1 MGSVEADESA
11 LEENGMNSPIKR
23 TNSENT
29 LDSPTVPGL
38 EIPGPVQDII
48 YRIEQAQASRVRE
61 DTKTQMID
69 IMSNV
74 HQIMTRY
81 SVDFDL
87 SLGRSSFLTERMKK
101 QRTMFLERMATYAK
115 SVESRE
121 KTLAYI
127 LAWLE
132 EWNSILSE
140 ITAFDIDE
148 HYHWIVQ
155 MEMFPDTLRAVE
167 NNVNILCSMSS
178 TFLKEKKTQKKE
190 SVSRGALWKS
200 WKDRL
205 VKRPATAYALRPDQM
220 IANQFATNSKVLEI
234 QNMLQELTGTTIFN
248 KLENTAIKYISSTI
262 LNLSKALSTVVEQV
276 NIANIVGDS
285 MFYEKYETEKELSRR
300 MICDLSEQNEK
311 LQQKLQDTQEKYE
324 YLIRFKSITDQYA
337 SFPTSM
343 TNIKTEDT
351 EDSLDIILAKEFD
364 NTLFK
369 SPSKKIKAYET
380 KWDSTLLYKAGM
392 IPELPEEPD
401 PQSEKKGTKASGP
414 SKKPT
419 GSKVGQRGDVYSYDM
434 TGQYQPV
441 KTEHTKGPRTQDHSG
456 SNTSKEDSEGKLTE
470 AQTNQYSELE
480 EIEKGTEGIKTKT
493 SSEPG
498 IQHFPFSEAK
508 SQHVKGRTSYKAEQA
523 RKFKTESPLR
533 NRLNLS
539 DLKESPI
546 ESANKLTR
554 DLADP
559 LSMAQVKQ
567 TSMSQKAEVK
577 AKTQD
582 IPLTTN
588 RSKVGRRDHEE
599 SPTFSKQPKS
609 PQLEKSRPNIQ
620 EDSSETKRALA
631 TPEVKGEES
640 NTESFQK
647 ALMDFLKEKINNIDK
662 PADENTM
669 PRKESLLKRAEM
681 ENFET
686 IKAKMDEY
694 FQKMAEIVTQMVRK
708 FKVAKNEGDV
718 GEKPRMRKE
727 AVSFMPVL
735 HDEKSSTTTKSKISR
750 FLSNE
755 NLDPVMK
762 NVIEMILTEIESE
775 GDAPKVST
783 VRKEH
788 EKAKPKQDEYGQ
800 EGQDKMQDKSSL
812 QKEAHMMTEAQKTT
826 AKEQGML
833 FQREKEGKLNLDL
846 KAEKH
851 HQQKTRGRKEE
862 EEEDKRK
869 PREGAERLDRQREI
883 AAGHQKTKG
892 KKPEDK
898 TKVTAGES
906 QLPQGRTFPRVS
918 GLPREITHSP
928 PSTPSLSPRAS
939 TPEALHIYPQPL
951 AEHKIHTPQLFQVT
965 GVPLTHKQAPATKT
979 SQQAKA
985 QRTTLIPHQ
994 AQALAVTQIPQQAQA
1009 LATTLTLQ
1017 QAQMLGTTLTPQQDQ
1032 MQGTT
1037 LTPQQAKALVT
1048 SLTPQQAQMLEKT
1061 LTYQQ
1066 AQVLGTTLTSQES
1079 QALGTTLTP
1088 QQAQILG
1095 ITSTTQE
1102 AKPLRILT
1110 SQQTQALG
1118 TTLTPQQAEALNI
1131 TMILQQSQ
1139 ALGTTLAPHYTLSQ
1153 GIHFNPEMV
1162 WDSHMALKQEN
1173 NQAWLHP
1180 LTLEP
1185 DLTLTTPTAP
1195 QDTPAVKAAGTSEK
1209 IQTMQIS
1216 SNMQQAWVFGVPS
1229 TEEHIELTQ
1238 ATGATPSPN
1247 LVQEMELPFTSMQA
1261 QSLGVSPTPEQLPIS
1276 GTPPIPGQPLELEA
1290 LSSRQLFL
1298 PKSPQT
1304 AWLPPVLEGPP
1315 TTRWPITSE
1324 MMSISAKIPSVWHPL
1339 TPGKSF
1345 PGELTESRPLT
1356 ISGKPLEHQPASI
1369 DQSPSLPVRN
1379 TLGQQVTPLILPEDA
1394 SPPRIPPTPGH
1405 PSRLWTPSAT
1415 GMPQQGVLSSD
1426 KKKRWATTS
1435 TLKAQSLI
1443 QPSTPVVKTDQA
1455 LFTINKIQLPEISDT
1470 PGEPQTPRD
1479 PSSMELL
1486 KAVEPHLTSDSP
1498 PGPQTPHANE
1508 AILHTLQ
1515 KPRKSLPS
1523 LTPQLLITS
1532 QKPQWD
1538 QISWSPS
1545 IEKPWMI
1552 ASCSDTNKDNMAGP
1566 PSPQELEG
1574 KTYFV
1579 DVSAQRKNLLLLN
1592 QALRTSELPSHL
1604 HMMARN
1610 LIIETLHTD
1619 AVRLGYLLHKYVAY
1633 RLIQR
1638 VRNNIIYQIKAIQ
1651 YTGKGYETQKLYVML
1666 SRIDDYQKKM
1676 MCTWTERQKFLE
1688 EKRNQCLRKM
1698 ISLFS
1703 QLQEIYKLNLSQ
1715 PIPLIINKKE
1725 MPAPT
1730 EFVQQTFQKLSIE
1743 EDRQS
1748 VKKIRCHVNQTNAIW
1763 KTDLSTSSYPIVEK
1777 TPINVPWDQLGGY
1790 PDIPRLLQLDVQST
1804 FRKSLASIKTRIQKT
1819 PT

>member
-11 LEENGMNSPIKR
+11 LEENGINSPIER
-23 TNSENT
+23 TNSEDT
-29 LDSPTVPGL
+29 LDSPTVPEL

-87 SLGRSSFLTERMKK
+87 SLGRSNFLTERMKK
-101 QRTMFLERMATYAK
+101 QRTTFLERMATYAK
-115 SVESRE
+115 NVESRE

-140 ITAFDIDE
+140 ITVFDIDE

-167 NNVNILCSMSS
+167 NNINILCSMSS
-178 TFLKEKKTQKKE
+178 TFLKDKKTQKKK
-190 SVSRGALWKS
+190 SVSRAALWKS

-220 IANQFATNSKVLEI
+220 ITNQFATNSKVLEI

-262 LNLSKALSTVVEQV
+262 LNLSKALSTVVEQL

-300 MICDLSEQNEK
+300 MIYDLSEQNEK
-311 LQQKLQDTQEKYE
+311 LQQNLQDTQEKYE

-337 SFPTSM
+337 SLPTPM
-343 TNIKTEDT
+343 INIKTEDT
-351 EDSLDIILAKEFD
+351 EDSLDTTLAKEFD

-369 SPSKKIKAYET
+369 SPSKKIKASET

-392 IPELPEEPD
+392 IPELSEEPD
-401 PQSEKKGTKASGP
+401 PQSEKKGKKAAGP
-414 SKKPT
+414 SKTPT
-419 GSKVGQRGDVYSYDM
+419 GSKEGQRGAVYSYGM

-441 KTEHTKGPRTQDHSG
+441 KTEHTKGPHTQDHAG
-456 SNTSKEDSEGKLTE
+456 SNTSKQDSEEKLTE

-498 IQHFPFSEAK
+498 IQHLPFSEAK
-508 SQHVKGRTSYKAEQA
+508 NQHVKGRTSYKAEQA

-533 NRLNLS
+533 KGLNLS
-539 DLKESPI
+539 DLKEPPI
-546 ESANKLTR
+546 ESTNKWTR
-554 DLADP
+554 DLTDP
-559 LSMAQVKQ
+559 SSMAQVKQ
-567 TSMSQKAEVK
+567 TSMSQKAEVQG
-577 AKTQD
+577 KTQD
-582 IPLTTN
+582 IPLTTD
-588 RSKVGRRDHEE
+588 RSRVGRRDHEE
-599 SPTFSKQPKS
+599 SPAFSKQPKS
-609 PQLEKSRPNIQ
+609 PQLEKSRTNIQ
-620 EDSSETKRALA
+620 KDSSETERALA
-631 TPEVKGEES
+631 TPEVKGEQS
-640 NTESFQK
+640 NMESFQK

-662 PADENTM
+662 PVDENTM

-694 FQKMAEIVTQMVRK
+694 FQKMAEIVIQMVRK
-708 FKVAKNEGDV
+708 FKVAKNEGDI
-718 GEKPRMRKE
+718 GEKPRMQKK

-735 HDEKSSTTTKSKISR
+735 HDQKSSTTAKSEISR

-775 GDAPKVST
+775 GDAPTVST
-783 VRKEH
+783 VRKEY

-833 FQREKEGKLNLDL
+833 FQREKEGKLSLDL
-846 KAEKH
+846 K
-851 HQQKTRGRKEE
+851 
-862 EEEDKRK
+862 
-869 PREGAERLDRQREI
+869 
-883 AAGHQKTKG
+883 
-892 KKPEDK
+892 
-898 TKVTAGES
+898 
-906 QLPQGRTFPRVS
+906 
-918 GLPREITHSP
+918 
-928 PSTPSLSPRAS
+928 AS
-939 TPEALHIYPQPL
+939 TPEALYIYPQPL
-951 AEHKIHTPQLFQVT
+951 AEHKTHTPQLFQVMD
-965 GVPLTHKQAPATKT
+965 VPLTHKQAPATKT
-979 SQQAKA
+979 SQQANA
-985 QRTTLIPHQ
+985 QRTTLIHHQ
-994 AQALAVTQIPQQAQA
+994 TQAPAVTQIPQQAQA
-1009 LATTLTLQ
+1009 LATTLTPQ
-1017 QAQMLGTTLTPQQDQ
+1017 QAQMLGTTLTPQQAQ
-1032 MQGTT
+1032 ALATTLIAQQAQATTQIPQQAQATTQIPQQAQALVTT
-1037 LTPQQAKALVT
+1037 LTPQQT
-1048 SLTPQQAQMLEKT
+1048 QMLGT
-1061 LTYQQ
+1061 RLTSQQ
-1066 AQVLGTTLTSQES
+1066 AQVLETTLTSQES

-1095 ITSTTQE
+1095 ITSITQE

-1110 SQQTQALG
+1110 SQQAQALG
-1118 TTLTPQQAEALNI
+1118 TTLTPQQTEALNI
-1131 TMILQQSQ
+1131 TMITQQAK
-1139 ALGTTLAPHYTLSQ
+1139 ALGTLTPHYTLSQ
-1153 GIHFNPEMV
+1153 GIHLNPETV
-1162 WDSHMALKQEN
+1162 WNSHMALKQEN
-1173 NQAWLHP
+1173 DQAWLPP

-1185 DLTLTTPTAP
+1185 DLALTAP
-1195 QDTPAVKAAGTSEK
+1195 TPLQDTPAVKAAGTSEQ
-1209 IQTMQIS
+1209 IQAMQIS

-1261 QSLGVSPTPEQLPIS
+1261 QSLGVSPTPEQSPIS

-1290 LSSRQLFL
+1290 LSARQLFL

-1315 TTRWPITSE
+1315 TPRWPITSE

-1339 TPGKSF
+1339 TPGKSL
-1345 PGELTESRPLT
+1345 PGEFMESRLLT
-1356 ISGKPLEHQPASI
+1356 ISGKSLEHQPAPI
-1369 DQSPSLPVRN
+1369 EQSPSPPAPN
-1379 TLGQQVTPLILPEDA
+1379 TLGQQLTPLILPEDA
-1394 SPPRIPPTPGH
+1394 SPPWIHPTPGH

-1415 GMPQQGVLSSD
+1415 GMSQQGVLSSD
-1426 KKKRWATTS
+1426 KKKRWATIS

-1443 QPSTPVVKTDQA
+1443 QPSTPVLKTGQA
-1455 LFTINKIQLPEISDT
+1455 PFTINKIQLPEIFDT
-1470 PGEPQTPRD
+1470 PDEPQTPRD

-1498 PGPQTPHANE
+1498 PDPQTPHTNE
-1508 AILHTLQ
+1508 EILHTLQ
-1515 KPRKSLPS
+1515 KARKSLPS
-1523 LTPQLLITS
+1523 LTPQLLVTS

-1538 QISWSPS
+1538 QKSWSPS
-1545 IEKPWMI
+1545 IEKPWMT
-1552 ASCSDTNKDNMAGP
+1552 ASCSDTNKDNMVGP

-1579 DVSAQRKNLLLLN
+1579 DVSAQRKNLILLN
-1592 QALRTSELPSHL
+1592 QAMGTSALPSHL
-1604 HMMARN
+1604 HMIARN

-1676 MCTWTERQKFLE
+1676 MYTWTERQKFLE

-1698 ISLFS
+1698 ISLFT

-1715 PIPLIINKKE
+1715 PIPLTINKKE
-1725 MPAPT
+1725 MPAST

-1748 VKKIRCHVNQTNAIW
+1748 VKKIRCQEDQTDAIW
-1763 KTDLSTSSYPIVEK
+1763 ETDLSISSYPIVEK

-1790 PDIPRLLQLDVQST
+1790 PDVPRLLQLDVQST
-1804 FRKSLASIKTRIQKT
+1804 FRKSLASIKTRSVLAA
-1819 PT
+1819 PW